1 MRLRAALVLLA
12 CIGAC
17 EEDEEPPT
25 DTTGMAT
32 TSPASTSASTST
44 STATSSPTVTS
55 AASSDSGPSGPGV
68 CKRECMLP
76 AECCTGID
84 NCPGAAYP
92 TNAGCGPD
100 GICIPP
106 TCASDQECEAETA
119 GAVCRMVQG
128 AMQCVV
134 LCDDD
139 DPCAALGATFTCGS
153 PTDDGEQYCNTRCTT
168 GAISC
173 GASECDDATG
183 ICTCMSDNDCIP
195 GFRCV

>member
-1 MRLRAALVLLA
+1 MRLRSAFLILTLIA
-12 CIGAC
+12 AC

-25 DTTGMAT
+25 DSTGMAT
-32 TSPASTSASTST
+32 TTAPASTST
-44 STATSSPTVTS
+44 SSTTMVPTGPG
-55 AASSDSGPSGPGV
+55 SSDTGPSGPGI

-84 NCPGAAYP
+84 NCPGASYP
-92 TNAGCGPD
+92 NNATCGAD
-100 GICIPP
+100 GICVRP
-106 TCASDQECEAETA
+106 TCESDQQCEAETA

-134 LCDDD
+134 LCTGD
-139 DPCAALGATFTCGS
+139 DPCMALGATFTCGS
-153 PTDDGEQYCNTRCTT
+153 PTDDGEQYCNTLCTT

-173 GASECDDATG
+173 GASECDDASG
-183 ICTCMSDNDCIP
+183 ICTCMGDNDCIP